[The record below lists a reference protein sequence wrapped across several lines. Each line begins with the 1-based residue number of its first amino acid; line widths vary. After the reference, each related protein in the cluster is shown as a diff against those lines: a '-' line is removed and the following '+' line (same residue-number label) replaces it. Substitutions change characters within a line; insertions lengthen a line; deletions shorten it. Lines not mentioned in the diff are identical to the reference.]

1 MNDMNCMLVPGSSAG
16 AWAFCRYLTNGW
28 TADQC
33 RMEWPDTRNT
43 NNPVHNKNGAKT
55 MLFTDENGKL
65 FARVLSTI
73 YPMNV
78 GLMPD
83 FASINV
89 IDNNGS
95 NKVVIVEFTDGTKQK
110 AVLDNGDS
118 FSLEQG
124 ISICVAKKLFDVLSP
139 GNGSSLYN
147 KIVTRG
153 LNAYKKIQTE
163 KQKAAEKA
171 EREKE
176 KYNKLVNKKR
186 KKHEKREAARRE
198 AEIELQKEA
207 YLRAMREYNSA
218 PCDEA
223 AKD

>member
-1 MNDMNCMLVPGSSAG
+1 
-16 AWAFCRYLTNGW
+16 
-28 TADQC
+28 
-33 RMEWPDTRNT
+33 
-43 NNPVHNKNGAKT
+43 
-55 MLFTDENGKL
+55 
-65 FARVLSTI
+65 
-73 YPMNV
+73 MNV

-83 FASINV
+83 FANVTV
-89 IDNNGS
+89 IDNNGV
-95 NKVVIVEFTDGTKQK
+95 NKAIIVEFTDGTTQK

-124 ISICVAKKLFDVLSP
+124 ISICVTKKLFDMLIPDS
-139 GNGSSLYN
+139 GSSLYN
-147 KIVTRG
+147 KIITRG
-153 LNAYKKIQTE
+153 LKTYKRITAE
-163 KQKAAEKA
+163 KQKAADEAEK
-171 EREKE
+171 EKE

-186 KKHEKREAARRE
+186 RKREKREAARRE

>member
-1 MNDMNCMLVPGSSAG
+1 MNDMNCMLVPGASAG
-16 AWAFCRYLTNGW
+16 AWAFGGYLTGGW
-28 TADQC
+28 TSDQC
-33 RMEWPDTRNT
+33 RVAWQDAGIA
-43 NNPVHNKNGAKT
+43 NNSTGAKT
-55 MLFTDENGKL
+55 MLFTDDNGKL
-65 FARVLSTI
+65 SARVLSTV

-78 GLMPD
+78 SLMPD
-83 FASINV
+83 FANINV
-89 IDNNGS
+89 IDNNGT
-95 NKVVIVEFTDGTKQK
+95 NKVVIVEFTDGTRQK

-124 ISICVAKKLFDVLSP
+124 ISICVTKKLLDMMAS

-153 LNAYKKIQTE
+153 LNTYKKIQAD
-163 KQKAAEKA
+163 KQRAAEKA

-186 KKHEKREAARRE
+186 KKNEKREAARRE